1 MVITNEG
8 IGFIKIT
15 QGDLTVALSP
25 ISKSS
30 KHKGAQF
37 GADVCMISVN
47 HPDMNGA
54 DAVTRK
60 DKEPFVVRGP
70 GEYEINDLF
79 IEGFSS
85 KTTYGGEERCNTL
98 YTFELD
104 GLEVAYFGALGESD
118 IAPEVKEALGDIDI
132 LFIPIGGE
140 GTLTAQEAYKLAV
153 KRESALII
161 PIMFGAT
168 GEKDALS
175 SFLKEAGDEKSKPV
189 EKLTIK
195 KKDVVGKKG
204 EVIVLKPAL

>member
-1 MVITNEG
+1 
-8 IGFIKIT
+8 
-15 QGDLTVALSP
+15 
-25 ISKSS
+25 
-30 KHKGAQF
+30 
-37 GADVCMISVN
+37 MISVN

-118 IAPEVKEALGDIDI
+118 ISPEIKEALGEIDV
-132 LFIPIGGE
+132 LFIPIGGD

-153 KRESALII
+153 KRESAII
-161 PIMFGAT
+161 VPIMFGAT
-168 GEKDALS
+168 GEKDALKA
-175 SFLKEAGDEKSKPV
+175 FLNESGNEGLKSV
-189 EKLTIK
+189 DKLTLK
-195 KKDVVGKKG
+195 KKDIAGKQG
-204 EVIVLKPAL
+204 EVIVLKPSL